1 MRRHPVVT
9 VATAAIVARTVMA
22 AALNVTDTWSLA
34 PDAGQYLAIAEA
46 AADGRIQTFWLGYG
60 ESLYQ
65 STWTYSAPLA
75 LLFEVF
81 GPYRAFGQGISV
93 ACGVFTAAVTTMIA
107 LRLVKRPYVL
117 GAGLILAFLALLV
130 AAVMVSGAVTDGNLG
145 TAFRHRGQVLWALA
159 ILAVAALQHIRD
171 RSVLGPVNGKSGTP

>member
-1 MRRHPVVT
+1 
-9 VATAAIVARTVMA
+9 
-22 AALNVTDTWSLA
+22 
-34 PDAGQYLAIAEA
+34 
-46 AADGRIQTFWLGYG
+46 
-60 ESLYQ
+60 
-65 STWTYSAPLA
+65 
-75 LLFEVF
+75 
-81 GPYRAFGQGISV
+81 
-93 ACGVFTAAVTTMIA
+93 MIA